1 MKNALAI
8 KEALQLLK
16 KAQEGSPVVGAYLD
30 QAIAVLE
37 QAHLDSSTLV
47 PMWVGI
53 RLKTEISNDLKV
65 ALTEAV
71 FTALE
76 ECLNTH
82 GLLPK
87 VKDPVIESIRV
98 VGPLG
103 DEHTAIMPG

>member
-47 PMWVGI
+47 PMCI